1 MKQIYICE
9 DTITGIY
16 SALHD
21 AWKECRDTQAGV
33 ELRGRTQRQLFCEY
47 RIVEESEEKA
57 LRLERMIKHHLGYN
71 AYWEIY
77 HALLSTDDRKGTV
90 VFEVLQEARKIR
102 QSEKIMEHLGCP
114 AVADVFSMSRSVS
127 NEAHRYE
134 EFIRFRELENGI
146 LFSEITPKA
155 QILTCVADHFED
167 RFPLENWIIY
177 DKTHKYVLYTELGK
191 DGDLCGESF
200 LMRERQRIYR
210 KRNGNMSFVEAVF
223 SFGFDQREGE
233 SQMSAGAPS
242 FSI

>member
-1 MKQIYICE
+1 MVTLKNKRISGRLGEAMKQIYICE

-146 LFSEITPKA
+146 LFSE
-155 QILTCVADHFED
+155 
-167 RFPLENWIIY
+167 
-177 DKTHKYVLYTELGK
+177 
-191 DGDLCGESF
+191 
-200 LMRERQRIYR
+200 
-210 KRNGNMSFVEAVF
+210 
-223 SFGFDQREGE
+223 
-233 SQMSAGAPS
+233 
-242 FSI
+242 

>member
-114 AVADVFSMSRSVS
+114 MKRIDMKNLFVS
-127 NEAHRYE
+127 ENLKT
-134 EFIRFRELENGI
+134 EFCF
-146 LFSEITPKA
+146 
-155 QILTCVADHFED
+155 
-167 RFPLENWIIY
+167 
-177 DKTHKYVLYTELGK
+177 
-191 DGDLCGESF
+191 
-200 LMRERQRIYR
+200 QRLLR
-210 KRNGNMSFVEAVF
+210 KRRF
-223 SFGFDQREGE
+223 
-233 SQMSAGAPS
+233 
-242 FSI
+242 